1 MRSFIATLFK
11 NLFGESIARALG
23 GAGISLVSAA
33 VMLPFISAA
42 LNAAASGL
50 GGVPGD
56 LLNVMLLCG
65 VGECLSIVGSAMLTR
80 VAMDAGKVGLKKA
93 TA

>member
-1 MRSFIATLFK
+1 MRSWIATFFK

-23 GAGISLVSAA
+23 GAGLSLVSAA
-33 VMLPFISAA
+33 VLLPFVIAA
-42 LNAAASGL
+42 LNAAAAGL
-50 GGVPGD
+50 GGITGD
-56 LLNVMLLCG
+56 VLNVMLLCG
-65 VGECLSIVGSAMLTR
+65 LGECLSIVGSAMLTR